1 MAVGRTLRIELPEP
15 ALVRWST
22 DGWTN
27 GTDSQ
32 CCDTGFGMHV
42 FDLAT
47 ETFGPGIVDFTIFWT
62 DAQRWEGANFQI
74 EVV

>member
-1 MAVGRTLRIELPEP
+1 MPAGRRLRIELPEP

-22 DGWTN
+22 DGWASA
-27 GTDSQ
+27 TDSP
-32 CCDTGFGMHV
+32 CRDTGFGIHV

-47 ETFGPGIVDFTIFWT
+47 ETLGPGVVDFTIFWT
-62 DAQRWEGANFQI
+62 DAQRWEGTDFRV